1 MADAITDIPTLYAT
15 TFPDDTREWTHAP
28 LGETTL
34 LQLMQ
39 GALDRGSQ
47 VLPEEVDAV
56 CLRLLGMPLSG
67 ALAHVPVP
75 PVPEPEP
82 EAAPKAEAEEGARTR

>member
-1 MADAITDIPTLYAT
+1 MADDVTDIPTLYAT

-28 LGETTL
+28 LGETTK

-39 GALDRGSQ
+39 VALDRGSQ

-56 CLRLLGMPLSG
+56 CVRLLGMPLSG
-67 ALAHVPVP
+67 ALAHVPTP
-75 PVPEPEP
+75 PVAETEPEDVP
-82 EAAPKAEAEEGARTR
+82 AEERRDD